1 MRAWPRERHSNLGG
15 VGAVTAVV
23 ACPWRAHLLGRGAHA
38 AHTALLVA
46 AAPPPPPTHVLGL
59 PCKAEPSAEDGSSP
73 GLGRPV
79 SSGRGFLRDSRK
91 LASGFLVSP
100 QVYPAQGHPAAPS
113 LVSHFPRANVAFT
126 HLATANSFFE
136 ISSRAKFASGGNA
149 RSPRNERNKNQQH
162 SLETC

>member
-1 MRAWPRERHSNLGG
+1 MSPAPGEHTSLAGEHTLHTLPSW
-15 VGAVTAVV
+15 
-23 ACPWRAHLLGRGAHA
+23 WRRR
-38 AHTALLVA
+38 
-46 AAPPPPPTHVLGL
+46 APPPPAHVLGL

-73 GLGRPV
+73 GLGR
-79 SSGRGFLRDSRK
+79 GFLRDSRK

-100 QVYPAQGHPAAPS
+100 QVHPAQGHPAAPS